1 MTGKEEHSQ
10 LVVNV
15 LIWLQKMLRLKCGMV
30 KINQETSSSQLQVKV
45 SRIELQT
52 KICEDFTIT
61 ENAPPYEGLSL
72 LRNYAKWVNMVRCEF
87 ERLPHWS

>member
-10 LVVNV
+10 IVVNV

-61 ENAPPYEGLSL
+61 ENAPT
-72 LRNYAKWVNMVRCEF
+72 RAF
-87 ERLPHWS
+87 HF

>member
-1 MTGKEEHSQ
+1 
-10 LVVNV
+10 
-15 LIWLQKMLRLKCGMV
+15 MV

-61 ENAPPYEGLSL
+61 ENAPIRALSWLKVLTSAFTFKTL
-72 LRNYAKWVNMVRCEF
+72 LRQDTM
-87 ERLPHWS
+87 LDGL